1 VAKKQRERLFKHPMD
16 GDPAPID
23 RGVGRLR
30 RKRAMA
36 PTTTILVVDDDAQ
49 IQRLLKPSLAAA
61 GYKSVP
67 ATSGSEALK
76 LIATRAPDAIVLD
89 LGLPD
94 MDGKDVIRKV
104 RGWSKVPIIMLST
117 RRFEAEEIAAL
128 DIGADDYI
136 GKPFG
141 VGGLIARIRNLLRHR
156 IDSEGKTAV
165 FSSGGLVID
174 TLAQSVM
181 RDGKPIRLTVRE
193 FELLH
198 LLVRHAGYIVTH
210 RQILQAVWGSMNL
223 DNTQY
228 VRVFA
233 GRLRKKIEADP
244 SNPCL
249 LTSERGVGYRFGP
262 PR

>member
-1 VAKKQRERLFKHPMD
+1 
-16 GDPAPID
+16 
-23 RGVGRLR
+23 
-30 RKRAMA
+30 MA

-49 IQRLLKPSLAAA
+49 IQRLLKRSLAAA

-104 RGWSKVPIIMLST
+104 RGWSNVPIIVLST

-181 RDGKPIRLTVRE
+181 RDGKPIRLTARE

-233 GRLRKKIEADP
+233 GRLRQKIEADP
-244 SNPCL
+244 RDPQL
-249 LTSERGVGYRFGP
+249 LKTERGIGYRFA
-262 PR
+262 RR